1 MWQSPGVQ
9 SMHVWVCVCTCAC
22 QSYSIRICGLWLCVA
37 RPMRCTCLFVSDS
50 TLGKAIFNLVKWV
63 TLILNWQDGFQF
75 AMALHRVSLCQL
87 SPSAHFTKDRS
98 VTKETKYMWGEVEK
112 QRETRRKW
120 EGYGESWV
128 RYDKWNSLE
137 SRGGRAVLFDR
148 GRTPHRKS
156 WKCTRGETVWR
167 RKKWECESR

>member
-9 SMHVWVCVCTCAC
+9 SRHVWVCVCTCAC

-37 RPMRCTCLFVSDS
+37 RPMWCTCLFVSDS

-63 TLILNWQDGFQF
+63 TLSLNWQDGFQF

-98 VTKETKYMWGEVEK
+98 VTKETKYMWGGG
-112 QRETRRKW
+112 RETTRNKKKMRGLWRKLGKIW
-120 EGYGESWV
+120 EMKSFGKSG
-128 RYDKWNSLE
+128 
-137 SRGGRAVLFDR
+137 
-148 GRTPHRKS
+148 RKS
-156 WKCTRGETVWR
+156 GLVWQ
-167 RKKWECESR
+167 RKDATPKELKV